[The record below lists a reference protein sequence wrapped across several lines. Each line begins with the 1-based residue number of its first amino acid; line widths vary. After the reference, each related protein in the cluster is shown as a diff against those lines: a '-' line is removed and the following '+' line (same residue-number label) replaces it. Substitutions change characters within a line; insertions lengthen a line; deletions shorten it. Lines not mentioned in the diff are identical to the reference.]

1 MKNNISASGKE
12 IIIKGTATSPGIAV
26 GSVFIFRPYS
36 INTSELDLQIEN
48 IEQEIVFFDNAI
60 EQVTKKLNYS
70 QNKSELRYGAQF
82 TEIFESQIAFLKD
95 PELLKEIKQE
105 IRDSGFSAAYGVS
118 KILSQKSD
126 HFINLENTYFRERA
140 FDIIDLKQ
148 KLIHALLGID
158 SNYQLNNPSIVV
170 AEMLSPSDTIQF
182 NRNFILGFLTD
193 RGGKTSHAAIL
204 ARGLKIPSVV
214 NGYNLSQVLQQGDYI
229 IIDGFRGMIII
240 RPTEETKQEYL
251 KYQQDYDKF
260 EQDLAK
266 YLDRPSVTADGKEIE
281 FLANIGFPHEIVE
294 VDKNKA
300 AGVGLFRTENIF
312 IETQAEPTE
321 EAQYEIYKQL
331 AEKLNPRPLVIRTID
346 LGGDKLLENYNL
358 ESELNPFLGWR
369 AIRFCLDR
377 PDIFATQLR
386 AILRASVYGNIKI
399 LVPMI
404 SAVEEI
410 LQTRA
415 MIDKLQQELR
425 EKKIPFSDNIPLGVM
440 IETPAAAMAA
450 HLYVPYVN
458 YFSIGTNDLT
468 QYVLAIDRTN
478 EKVSKL
484 YNTFNPAVLEFIY
497 RTIRTGIENNIDV
510 SVCGEFAALP
520 EAIPILLGM
529 GLRSF
534 SMSSAYLA
542 EAKRIIS
549 SLDLKSCMKLY
560 EDIRQLDQAEII
572 EKKCRDFI
580 MKKIPDLKLF

>member
-1 MKNNISASGKE
+1 MKNKISASGKE
-12 IIIKGTATSPGIAV
+12 IIIKGTAASPGIAA

-36 INTSELDLQIEN
+36 INISELDLQIED
-48 IEQEIVFFDNAI
+48 IDQEIIFLDNAI
-60 EQVTKKLNYS
+60 QQVIKELDYS
-70 QNKSELRYGAQF
+70 QNKSELRYGTQF
-82 TEIFESQIAFLKD
+82 TEIFESQKAFLND

-158 SNYQLNNPSIVV
+158 SDYQLNSPSIVV

-229 IIDGFRGMIII
+229 IIDGFRGTIII
-240 RPTEETKQEYL
+240 RPTEKTKKEYL
-251 KYQQDYDKF
+251 KYQQDYDEF
-260 EQDLAK
+260 EQGLAK
-266 YLDRPSVTADGKEIE
+266 YIDRPSVTADGKEIE
-281 FLANIGFPHEIVE
+281 FLANIGFPHEMAE

-300 AGVGLFRTENIF
+300 AGVGLFRTESIF
-312 IETQAEPTE
+312 IETKAEPTE
-321 EAQYEIYKQL
+321 EAQYEIYKHL

-377 PDIFATQLR
+377 PEIFAAQLR

-399 LVPMI
+399 LLPMI
-404 SAVEEI
+404 SAVEEV

-415 MIDKLQQELR
+415 IIDKLKFELQEK
-425 EKKIPFSDNIPLGVM
+425 EIPFSDNIPLGVM

-450 HLYVPYVN
+450 HFYVPYVN
-458 YFSIGTNDLT
+458 FFSIGTNDLT

-534 SMSSAYLA
+534 SMSSAHLA

-549 SLDLKSCMKLY
+549 SLDVKSCIKLY
-560 EDIRQLDQAEII
+560 EEISQLDQAEII
-572 EKKCRDFI
+572 EKKCHDFI

>member
-1 MKNNISASGKE
+1 MKNRLSASGKE
-12 IIIKGTATSPGIAV
+12 IIVQGTATSPGIAA
-26 GSVFIFRPYS
+26 GAVFIFRPNT
-36 INTSELDLQIEN
+36 INISELELQIEN
-48 IEQEIVFFDNAI
+48 TDQEIIFFDNAI
-60 EQVTKKLNYS
+60 QQVIRQLNYS
-70 QNKSELRYGAQF
+70 QNKSELRYGDQF
-82 TEIFESQIAFLKD
+82 SEIFESQIAFLND

-105 IRDSGFSAAYGVS
+105 ISGSGYSAAYSVS

-126 HFINLENTYFRERA
+126 YFINLENTYFRERA

-158 SNYQLNNPSIVV
+158 SNYQLNSPSIVV
-170 AEMLSPSDTIQF
+170 ADMLSPSDTIQF

-214 NGYNLSQVLQQGDYI
+214 NGFNLSQVLQQGDYI
-229 IIDGFRGMIII
+229 IVDGFRGKIII
-240 RPTEETKQEYL
+240 RPAEKTKKEYK
-251 KYQQDYDKF
+251 KYQKEYDKF
-260 EQDLAK
+260 ELGLEK
-266 YLDRPSVTADGKEIE
+266 YIDMPSVTADGKEIE
-281 FLANIGFPHEIVE
+281 FLANIGFPHQIAEVE
-294 VDKNKA
+294 KNKA
-300 AGVGLFRTENIF
+300 AGVGLFRTESIF
-312 IETQAEPTE
+312 IESNAEPTE

-377 PDIFATQLR
+377 QDIFAAQLR
-386 AILRASVYGNIKI
+386 AILRAGVYGNIKI
-399 LVPMI
+399 LLPMI

-410 LQTRA
+410 LQTKEL
-415 MIDKLQQELR
+415 IKEQEQILQR
-425 EKKIPFSDNIPLGVM
+425 DGIPFKENIPLGVM
-440 IETPAAAMAA
+440 IETPAAAITA

-478 EKVSKL
+478 EKVSRL

-497 RTIRTGIENNIDV
+497 RTIRTGIENKIDV

-534 SMSSAYLA
+534 SMSSTYMA
-542 EAKRIIS
+542 ETKKIIS
-549 SLDLKSCMKLY
+549 SLDIKSCIKLY
-560 EDIRQLDQAEII
+560 EEISQFDQADKI
-572 EKKCRDFI
+572 EKRCHDFI
-580 MKKIPDLKLF
+580 LKKIPDLKLF

>member
-1 MKNNISASGKE
+1 MKNKISASGKE
-12 IIIKGTATSPGIAV
+12 IIIKGTGTSPGIAA
-26 GSVFIFRPYS
+26 GAVFIFRPNT
-36 INTSELDLQIEN
+36 INISELDLQIEN

-60 EQVTKKLNYS
+60 QQVIRQLNYS
-70 QNKSELRYGAQF
+70 QNKSELRYGEQF
-82 TEIFESQIAFLKD
+82 SEIFESQKAFLKD

-105 IRDSGFSAAYGVS
+105 IRDSGFSAAYSVS

-158 SNYQLNNPSIVV
+158 SNYQLNSPSIVV
-170 AEMLSPSDTIQF
+170 SDMLSPSDTIQF

-214 NGYNLSQVLQQGDYI
+214 NGYNLSQVLRQGDYI

-240 RPTEETKQEYL
+240 RPTKETKKEYS
-251 KYQQDYDKF
+251 KYQRDYDKF
-260 EQDLAK
+260 ERGLAK
-266 YLDRPSVTADGKEIE
+266 YIDMPSVTADGKEIE
-281 FLANIGFPHEIVE
+281 FLANIGFPHEITDVE
-294 VDKNKA
+294 KNKA
-300 AGVGLFRTENIF
+300 AGVGLFRTESIF
-312 IETQAEPTE
+312 IENNAEPTE
-321 EAQYEIYKQL
+321 DAQYEIYKQL

-377 PDIFATQLR
+377 RDIFTAQLR

-399 LVPMI
+399 LLPMI
-404 SAVEEI
+404 SAVEEV
-410 LQTRA
+410 LQT
-415 MIDKLQQELR
+415 KELINELEGEFR
-425 EKKIPFSDNIPLGVM
+425 RDGIPFTENIPLGVM
-440 IETPAAAMAA
+440 IETPAAAIAA
-450 HLYVPYVN
+450 RLYVPYVS

-497 RTIRTGIENNIDV
+497 KTIRTGIENNIDV

-520 EAIPILLGM
+520 EAVPILLGM

-534 SMSSAYLA
+534 SMSSTYMA

-549 SLDLKSCMKLY
+549 SLDIKSCIKLY
-560 EDIRQLDQAEII
+560 EEIRQLDQAEII
-572 EKKCRDFI
+572 EKKCHDFI